1 MNRIAIIEDNPVH
14 TGRLSECLNRYQ
26 SEHPVSFEIHTFSS
40 GVQLLENYSAI
51 WDILFIDIELPYIDG
66 MSLSQEIRKIDSN
79 VIIVFVTNLTQY
91 AIKGYSVQAFD
102 YIIKPIKYASLSIT
116 MSKILSVLERQNT
129 NTVSLKTKDGM
140 HVFPVSL
147 IYYVEVQFHN
157 LIFYTSEGTYI
168 VRGTL
173 SATEEKL
180 GSGFARCS
188 NSFLV
193 NLAHVNFLCKESV
206 SVGPYKLAVSR
217 RFYTDFFQKLS
228 IYLER
233 TTL

>member
-1 MNRIAIIEDNPVH
+1 MNIAIVEDNPIH
-14 TGRLSECLNRYQ
+14 SQRLSEYLNRFQ
-26 SEHPVSFEIHTFSS
+26 TDHQISFEIHTFSS
-40 GVQLLENYSAI
+40 GMQLLENYSAI
-51 WDILFIDIELPYIDG
+51 WDILFIDIELPYING

-116 MSKILSVLERQNT
+116 MSKILAVLERQNT
-129 NTVSLKTKDGM
+129 STILLKLKNGM
-140 HVFPVSL
+140 HVLPVSS
-147 IYYVEVQFHN
+147 IYYVEVQLHN
-157 LIFYTSEGTYI
+157 LIFYTSEGIYTI
-168 VRGTL
+168 RGTL
-173 SATEEKL
+173 SAIEKKL

-193 NLAHVNFLCKESV
+193 NLSHVNFLSKESV
-206 SVGPYKLAVSR
+206 TVGSYKLSVSR

-228 IYLER
+228 VHLER

>member
-1 MNRIAIIEDNPVH
+1 MNRIAIVEDNPVH
-14 TGRLSECLNRYQ
+14 SNRLSECLNRYQ
-26 SEHPVSFEIHTFSS
+26 TEYPVSFDIHTFNS
-40 GVQLLENYSAI
+40 GIPLLENYSAI

-66 MSLSQEIRKIDSN
+66 MTLSQEIRKIDSN
-79 VIIVFVTNLTQY
+79 VVIVFVTNLTQY

-116 MSKILSVLERQNT
+116 MSKILSILGRQNT
-129 NTVSLKTKDGM
+129 DTISLKAKDGM
-140 HVFPVSL
+140 HVFPVAS
-147 IYYVEVQFHN
+147 IYYVEVQLHN
-157 LIFYTSEGTYI
+157 LLFYTSEGNYT

-173 SATEEKL
+173 SSIEEKL

-193 NLAHVNFLCKESV
+193 NLSHVNFLSKESV

-228 IYLER
+228 VHLER